1 MFASPLTLSI
11 DSFFAAFLL
20 SGALPSRHYARLAAL
35 FGACDMAASALGPA
49 LNAPPMAAGAIV
61 AALLVLWGVLVL
73 SGGSDATTTRNSV
86 RISYL
91 LPALFAV
98 DNLLVPGVT
107 PWVAGLASTAMA
119 AGGFGLGAFTVRRL
133 VGPARRRSWLGAS
146 FVACGL
152 LLTF

>member
-20 SGALPSRHYARLAAL
+20 SGALPPRHYARLAAL
-35 FGACDMAASALGPA
+35 FGACDMAASALAPA
-49 LNAPPMAAGAIV
+49 LNAHLMVAGASA
-61 AALLVLWGVLVL
+61 AALSVLCGALVL
-73 SGGSDATTTRNSV
+73 SGGADAALTRNSD
-86 RISYL
+86 RIVYL

-107 PWVAGLASTAMA
+107 PWLAGLASTVMA
-119 AGGFGLGAFTVRRL
+119 AGGFGLGAVTARRL
-133 VGPARRRSWLGAS
+133 VGSTHRHRWLGVS
-146 FVACGL
+146 FIACGL